1 MGAIVGGTV
10 GGTIALTT
18 FIVSLWYFCLR
29 NKRAPA
35 TVQND
40 EISPFNPVPAQHL
53 NEVSAGTV
61 GSGHFNHNSSNTKT
75 STPSL
80 TPLRRPS
87 GPIILDPPYLHQQSS
102 KQSDLTPLR
111 RPSGPIILDPPYL
124 HQQSSQQPDL
134 TPLRRPSGP
143 VIPEQPYLR
152 QQTSQQ
158 SDLTPLRR
166 PSGPVMPEPH
176 YLHQQMSQQSDLTS
190 LQHPSGTV
198 IPYLHPQTSQQSDLA
213 STSSNPTTTSGRNLS
228 NQSNNI
234 DIRALAQEVAAV
246 LYQNPPASAM
256 NYSPDPPR
264 RVQMSVVRNQDYA
277 NTSQLTHQP
286 PSSYRT
292 DPNSSSS
299 SIGLPR
305 RAPYT

>member
-53 NEVSAGTV
+53 NEVFAGTV

-124 HQQSSQQPDL
+124 HQQSSQQ
-134 TPLRRPSGP
+134 
-143 VIPEQPYLR
+143 
-152 QQTSQQ
+152 
-158 SDLTPLRR
+158 SDLTP
-166 PSGPVMPEPH
+166 
-176 YLHQQMSQQSDLTS
+176 

-277 NTSQLTHQP
+277 NSSQLTHQP